1 VMLLFFTLIFLLNE
15 LQPIF
20 MLYTSQGFV
29 IENSNNVHID
39 GLTFVDSPQM
49 HIAFERS
56 TWVHAT
62 SLTIQAPKDSPNTDG
77 IHIQH
82 SQNIIIDNIRIG
94 TGISFMEYSFFI
106 CFIIVF
112 SFSFSF
118 LNEYIWIFVLSI
130 YKCLYGLSFPIF
142 KKKKKKVFFVLYFLS
157 MLLHKFFKNPH
168 IFSSSF

>member
-1 VMLLFFTLIFLLNE
+1 MMLLFFTLIFLLNE

-118 LNEYIWIFVLSI
+118 FN
-130 YKCLYGLSFPIF
+130 
-142 KKKKKKVFFVLYFLS
+142 
-157 MLLHKFFKNPH
+157 
-168 IFSSSF
+168 

>member
-1 VMLLFFTLIFLLNE
+1 MLLFFTLIFLLNE

-82 SQNIIIDNIRIG
+82 SQNIIIDNIRIA

-118 LNEYIWIFVLSI
+118 LNEYGS
-130 YKCLYGLSFPIF
+130 SFYQFTNVFMVYPF
-142 KKKKKKVFFVLYFLS
+142 LFLKRKKKKKSLFCI
-157 MLLHKFFKNPH
+157 
-168 IFSSSF
+168 IFSFNVIA

>member
-1 VMLLFFTLIFLLNE
+1 M
-15 LQPIF
+15 
-20 MLYTSQGFV
+20 
-29 IENSNNVHID
+29 HID
-39 GLTFVDSPQM
+39 GLTFVDSPKM

-62 SLTIQAPKDSPNTDG
+62 SLTIQALEDSPNTDG

-82 SQNIIIDNIRIG
+82 SQNIIIDNICIG

-118 LNEYIWIFVLSI
+118 LNEYGS
-130 YKCLYGLSFPIF
+130 SFYQFTNVFMVYPF
-142 KKKKKKVFFVLYFLS
+142 LFFFFKVFFVLYFLS
-157 MLLHKFFKNPH
+157 MLLHKFLKNRH

>member
-1 VMLLFFTLIFLLNE
+1 MLLFFTLIFLLNE

-82 SQNIIIDNIRIG
+82 SQNIIIHNIRIG

-112 SFSFSF
+112 SF
-118 LNEYIWIFVLSI
+118 LNEYGSSFYQFTNVFMV
-130 YKCLYGLSFPIF
+130 YPFLYL
-142 KKKKKKVFFVLYFLS
+142 KKKKKKNNFFFFFILFYFY
-157 MLLHKFFKNPH
+157 
-168 IFSSSF
+168 

>member
-1 VMLLFFTLIFLLNE
+1 MLLFFTLIFLLNE

-62 SLTIQAPKDSPNTDG
+62 SLTIQAPEDSPNTDG
-77 IHIQH
+77 IHIQQ
-82 SQNIIIDNIRIG
+82 SQNIIIDNIRIA

-112 SFSFSF
+112 SF
-118 LNEYIWIFVLSI
+118 LNEY
-130 YKCLYGLSFPIF
+130 G
-142 KKKKKKVFFVLYFLS
+142 
-157 MLLHKFFKNPH
+157 
-168 IFSSSF
+168 SSFYQFTNVFMVYPFLFIFLFF

>member
-1 VMLLFFTLIFLLNE
+1 MLLFFTLIFLLNE

-20 MLYTSQGFV
+20 MLYSLQGFV
-29 IENSNNVHID
+29 IESSNNVHID

-62 SLTIQAPKDSPNTDG
+62 SLTIQAPEDSPNTDG

-82 SQNIIIDNIRIG
+82 SQNIIVDNIRIG

-112 SFSFSF
+112 SF
-118 LNEYIWIFVLSI
+118 LNEYGS
-130 YKCLYGLSFPIF
+130 SFYQF
-142 KKKKKKVFFVLYFLS
+142 TNVFMVYPFL
-157 MLLHKFFKNPH
+157 FFSFFFLKSLFCI
-168 IFSSSF
+168 IFSFNVVTQIST

>member
-1 VMLLFFTLIFLLNE
+1 MLLFFTLIFLLNE
-15 LQPIF
+15 LQPVF

-62 SLTIQAPKDSPNTDG
+62 SLTIQAPEDSPNTDG

-118 LNEYIWIFVLSI
+118 LNEYGSSFYQFTNVFMV
-130 YKCLYGLSFPIF
+130 YPFLSFS
-142 KKKKKKVFFVLYFLS
+142 FFFLKS
-157 MLLHKFFKNPH
+157 LFCI
-168 IFSSSF
+168 IFSFNVIA

>member
-1 VMLLFFTLIFLLNE
+1 MLLFFTLIFLLNE

-62 SLTIQAPKDSPNTDG
+62 SLNIQAPKDSPNTDG

-82 SQNIIIDNIRIG
+82 SQNIIIHNIRIG

-118 LNEYIWIFVLSI
+118 LNEYGS
-130 YKCLYGLSFPIF
+130 SFYQF
-142 KKKKKKVFFVLYFLS
+142 TNVFMVYPFL
-157 MLLHKFFKNPH
+157 FFSFFFLKSLFCI
-168 IFSSSF
+168 IFSFNVVTQIST

>member
-1 VMLLFFTLIFLLNE
+1 MLLFFTLIFLLNE

-82 SQNIIIDNIRIG
+82 SQNIIIDNIRIA

-118 LNEYIWIFVLSI
+118 LNEYGS
-130 YKCLYGLSFPIF
+130 SFDHF
-142 KKKKKKVFFVLYFLS
+142 TNFFMVYPFL
-157 MLLHKFFKNPH
+157 FFFFLKSLFCN
-168 IFSSSF
+168 IFSFNVIA

>member
-62 SLTIQAPKDSPNTDG
+62 SLTIQAPKDSRNTDG

-82 SQNIIIDNIRIG
+82 SQNIIIDNIRIA

-142 KKKKKKVFFVLYFLS
+142 KKKRKEKKKSFLYYIFFQCYCINF
-157 MLLHKFFKNPH
+157 
-168 IFSSSF
+168 

>member
-39 GLTFVDSPQM
+39 GLTFVDSPKM

-62 SLTIQAPKDSPNTDG
+62 SLTIQAPEDSPNTDG

-118 LNEYIWIFVLSI
+118 LNEYGSSFYQFTNVFMVYPFLYI
-130 YKCLYGLSFPIF
+130 YI
-142 KKKKKKVFFVLYFLS
+142 
-157 MLLHKFFKNPH
+157 FFKSLFCI
-168 IFSSSF
+168 IFSFNVIA